1 LPQLLLQPLKQMQFT
16 FWVPDKEDDEMSN
29 IFNTNGELNA
39 SNVKDAL
46 SQIVKYAS
54 IVEELQS
61 SSDRASAA
69 PSLSDTQRDDMIK
82 QALMTQE
89 GKIALGQAMANP
101 IRRNLD
107 YQGVGR
113 KALVVDPL
121 PQGALPV
128 YDRDIDVAAVVVSSN
143 GSAPESRVFGDRVTI
158 PEFEIV
164 SNPTV
169 RIAEVKRRRFNV
181 IDRAQQ
187 KARQEIQAQEDA
199 NVFAALAFA
208 GDSTAGG
215 ENQPVSLDIGTL
227 GGTHATGASLAA
239 NNTTQLSKAGML
251 ELKRSVDRWDLVT
264 SKYFMNINEF
274 TDMLNWESAGSTGGS
289 QVDPVTQRE
298 ILQTGLYGHIFGAD
312 IVVSKVVPATR
323 VFACADPE
331 FVGVMPIRQD
341 IEVLPAD
348 EPKQLKLGWV
358 VSEIVGIGIVN
369 PRGVSTGVVAA

>member
-1 LPQLLLQPLKQMQFT
+1 
-16 FWVPDKEDDEMSN
+16 MSN
-29 IFNTNGELNA
+29 VFNAHGELNA
-39 SNVKDAL
+39 ANVKDAL

-54 IVEELQS
+54 IIEDLNPNS
-61 SSDRASAA
+61 ASQATA
-69 PSLSDTQRDDMIK
+69 TTLNDGQRDEMIK

-89 GKIALGQAMANP
+89 GKVALGQAMATP

-107 YQGVGR
+107 YQGVAR

-199 NVFAALAFA
+199 NVFSALEFA
-208 GDSTAGG
+208 GDQQLGG
-215 ENQPVSLDIGTL
+215 ENVSQQLEGTGAGATL
-227 GGTHATGASLAA
+227 GS
-239 NNTTQLSKAGML
+239 LSKAGML
-251 ELKRSVDRWDLVT
+251 ALKRQVDRWDLVT
-264 SKYFMNINEF
+264 AKYFMNINEF
-274 TDMLNWESAGSTGGS
+274 TDILGWESAGAAGAS

-298 ILQTGLYGHIFGAD
+298 LLQTGLYGHIFGAD
-312 IVVSKVVPATR
+312 IVVSKVVPSGRA
-323 VFACADPE
+323 FACADPE
-331 FVGVMPIRQD
+331 FVGVMPVRQD

-369 PRGVSTGVVAA
+369 PRGVATGTLT

>member
-1 LPQLLLQPLKQMQFT
+1 
-16 FWVPDKEDDEMSN
+16 MSN
-29 IFNTNGELNA
+29 VFNAHGELNA
-39 SNVKDAL
+39 SNVQDAL

-54 IVEELQS
+54 IIEDLNPS
-61 SSDRASAA
+61 SASQAA
-69 PSLSDTQRDDMIK
+69 ATTLNDGQRDEMIK

-89 GKIALGQAMANP
+89 GKVALGQAMATP

-107 YQGVGR
+107 YQGVAR

-199 NVFAALAFA
+199 NVFAALQFA
-208 GDSTAGG
+208 GDAAQGG
-215 ENQPVSLDIGTL
+215 ENTSVGLDVAGQAQL
-227 GGTHATGASLAA
+227 
-239 NNTTQLSKAGML
+239 LSKTGML
-251 ELKRSVDRWDLVT
+251 NLKRQIDRWDLVT
-264 SKYFMNINEF
+264 SKYFLNINEF
-274 TDMLNWESAGSTGGS
+274 TDILNWESAGGPGAS

-298 ILQTGLYGHIFGAD
+298 LLQTGLYGHIFGAD
-312 IVVSKVVPATR
+312 IVVSKVVPAGR
-323 VFACADPE
+323 AFACADPE
-331 FVGVMPIRQD
+331 FVGVMPVRQD

-369 PRGVSTGVVAA
+369 PRGVATGTKTL

>member
-1 LPQLLLQPLKQMQFT
+1 
-16 FWVPDKEDDEMSN
+16 MSKN
-29 IFNTNGELNA
+29 IFNTHGEINA
-39 SNVKDAL
+39 SNVQDAL

-61 SSDRASAA
+61 SNTIQATG
-69 PSLSDTQRDDMIK
+69 PSLNDQQRDEMIK

-89 GKIALGQAMANP
+89 GKIALGQAMATP

-143 GSAPESRVFGDRVTI
+143 GTAPESRVFGDRVTI

-199 NVFAALAFA
+199 NVFSALEFA
-208 GDSTAGG
+208 GQSTLGG
-215 ENQPVSLDIGTL
+215 ENTKQDLDSGSVGILTK
-227 GGTHATGASLAA
+227 
-239 NNTTQLSKAGML
+239 NGML
-251 ELKRSVDRWDLVT
+251 NLKRQIDRWDLVT
-264 SKYFMNINEF
+264 SKYFLNINEF
-274 TDMLNWESAGSTGGS
+274 TDILSWESAGAAGAS

-298 ILQTGLYGHIFGAD
+298 LLQTGLYGHIFGAD
-312 IVVSKVVPATR
+312 IIVSKIVPAGTS
-323 VFACADPE
+323 FACADPE
-331 FVGVMPIRQD
+331 FVGVMPVRQD
-341 IEVLPAD
+341 IEVIPAD
-348 EPKQLKLGWV
+348 EPKQLKLGFV
-358 VSEIVGIGIVN
+358 VSEIIGIGIVN
-369 PRGVSTGVVAA
+369 PRGVAMGEVDGAS

>member
-1 LPQLLLQPLKQMQFT
+1 
-16 FWVPDKEDDEMSN
+16 MSN
-29 IFNTNGELNA
+29 VFNAHGEINA
-39 SNVKDAL
+39 ANVKDAL

-54 IVEELQS
+54 IIEDLNPNS
-61 SSDRASAA
+61 ASQATA
-69 PSLSDTQRDDMIK
+69 TTLNDGQRDEMIK

-89 GKIALGQAMANP
+89 GKVALGQAMATP

-107 YQGVGR
+107 YQGVAR

-199 NVFAALAFA
+199 NVFGALQFA
-208 GDSTAGG
+208 GDNALGG
-215 ENQPVSLDIGTL
+215 ENTVQTTAA
-227 GGTHATGASLAA
+227 GGLLTKT
-239 NNTTQLSKAGML
+239 GML
-251 ELKRSVDRWDLVT
+251 DLKRQVDRWDLVT
-264 SKYFMNINEF
+264 AKYFMNINEF
-274 TDMLNWESAGSTGGS
+274 TDILGWESAGVAGAS

-298 ILQTGLYGHIFGAD
+298 LLQTGLYGHIFGAD
-312 IVVSKVVPATR
+312 IVVSKVVPAGR
-323 VFACADPE
+323 AFACADPE
-331 FVGVMPIRQD
+331 FVGVMPVRQD

-369 PRGVSTGVVAA
+369 PRGVATLTITA

>member
-1 LPQLLLQPLKQMQFT
+1 
-16 FWVPDKEDDEMSN
+16 MSN
-29 IFNTNGELNA
+29 IFNTNGELSA

-61 SSDRASAA
+61 SSSAATVA
-69 PSLSDTQRDDMIK
+69 PSLNDTQRDEMIK

-128 YDRDIDVAAVVVSSN
+128 YDRDIDVGAVVVSSN

-158 PEFEIV
+158 PEFEVV

-199 NVFAALAFA
+199 NVFAALGFA
-208 GDSTAGG
+208 GDDNLGG
-215 ENQPVSLDIGTL
+215 ENQAQPLD
-227 GGTHATGASLAA
+227 HVAATGPAGAGAGALA
-239 NNTTQLSKAGML
+239 NELGKSGLLS
-251 ELKRSVDRWDLVT
+251 LKRQVDRWDLVT
-264 SKYFMNINEF
+264 AKYFMNINEF
-274 TDMLNWESAGSTGGS
+274 TDMLNWESAGAAGGS
-289 QVDPVTQRE
+289 SVDPVTQRE

-312 IVVSKVVPATR
+312 IVVSKVVPARR

-331 FVGVMPIRQD
+331 FVGVMPVRQD

-358 VSEIVGIGIVN
+358 VSEIIGIGIVN
-369 PRGVSTGVVAA
+369 PRGVSTGTVTA